1 MPRRQRKA
9 KRRDELTLSRM
20 LALTIGPDPRNGES
34 DDVLEAVY
42 ELHRDRLLADCAPG
56 TRPWAFWR
64 FEEDVPADLRAE
76 RPALRRDEGDGDH
89 EYGEHHRRVEADLH
103 HRRRDFLQENTTTTG
118 P

>member
-42 ELHRDRLLADCAPG
+42 ELHRDRVLVDSSPG
-56 TRPWAFWR
+56 TRPWAFWA
-64 FEEDVPADLRAE
+64 FEPGVPADLRAE
-76 RPALRRDEGDGDH
+76 RPELRRDEGDGDH
-89 EYGEHHRRVEADLH
+89 GHHRRVEADLD
-103 HRRRDFLQENTTTTG
+103 RRRGDFLQENTTG